1 MKQTLFFL
9 LAIVFTLS
17 SAAQDNPAFAKQ
29 LFIRGKDTLPLR
41 VMYPLNYDAKKQYP
55 LLVFLH
61 GAGERGTN
69 NQAQLIHGSKLFADS
84 ANRKQFPAIVVIP
97 QCPYTD
103 FWAQIRLV
111 KAAHDSTPHEIDYP
125 TDLPPGRSMA
135 LVMQLLDSLAGSG
148 KVDNKRIY
156 VGGLSMGGMGTF
168 EILWRKPN
176 FFAAAFPICG
186 GGNVTKAAD
195 YGNNFPVWIFHGDKD
210 PVVDVK
216 GSRKMAAALKDA
228 GAKVKYTE
236 YPNVKHDS
244 WNNAFAEPD
253 LLPWLFSQ
261 KKQ

>member
-1 MKQTLFFL
+1 MKKLFFFL
-9 LAIVFTLS
+9 LAGVLAIS
-17 SAAQDNPAFAKQ
+17 SFAQDNPAYLKQ
-29 LFIRGKDTLPLR
+29 SFIRGKDTLPYR
-41 VMYPLNYDAKKQYP
+41 VMYPLNYNAKKQYP
-55 LLVFLH
+55 LVLFLH
-61 GAGERGTN
+61 GAGERGN
-69 NQAQLIHGSKLFADS
+69 NNEAQLAWGAKLFADS
-84 ANRKQFPAIVVIP
+84 ANRAKFPAIVVFP

-111 KAAHDSTPHEIDYP
+111 KPAHDSTPHEIEYP
-125 TDLPPGRSMA
+125 VDLPPGRSMS
-135 LVMQLLDSLAGSG
+135 LVMQLVDSIAASG
-148 KVDNKRIY
+148 KVDNKRLY

-195 YGNNFPVWIFHGDKD
+195 YGNNFPAWIFHGDKD

-216 GSRKMAAALKDA
+216 GSRAMAEALKAA
-228 GAKVKYTE
+228 GGKIKYSE
-236 YPNVKHDS
+236 YPGVKHDS